1 MLLSCKQS
9 AKAFLSILS
18 LSKIPQVDC
27 IKESSKQSPA
37 ERFHNAYSLEH
48 NPSQTSDDQL
58 ITGGTSSI
66 SNSCWT
72 LRSSSSSS
80 SCLWTGLGSSSISR
94 SWKIFFTI

>member
-66 SNSCWT
+66 SNSC
-72 LRSSSSSS
+72 
-80 SCLWTGLGSSSISR
+80 
-94 SWKIFFTI
+94 

>member
-1 MLLSCKQS
+1 M
-9 AKAFLSILS
+9 LS

-27 IKESSKQSPA
+27 IRESSKQSPA
-37 ERFHNAYSLEH
+37 ERFHSAYNLEH
-48 NPSQTSDDQL
+48 NTSQISDDQL

-80 SCLWTGLGSSSISR
+80 NCLWTGLGSSSIS
-94 SWKIFFTI
+94 KMKLFLI